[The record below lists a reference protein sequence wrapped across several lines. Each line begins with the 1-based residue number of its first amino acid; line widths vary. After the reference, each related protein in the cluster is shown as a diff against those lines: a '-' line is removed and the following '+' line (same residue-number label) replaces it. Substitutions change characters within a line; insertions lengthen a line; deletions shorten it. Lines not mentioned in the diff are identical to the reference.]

1 MPRPQRARSSDI
13 DALAMALPEV
23 TTATAWGDRPA
34 YQVKGRTFV
43 LWRGPRKDAL
53 DEDGE
58 RLVDVIMFAVPGPE
72 EKAAMLA
79 SGPPWFTTAH
89 FDGYNAVLVRE
100 GHLEQV
106 SLEELREVVEDAW
119 LAKAP
124 KRLVAQRLSNGTTSP
139 SVQRNHRA
147 R

>member
-1 MPRPQRARSSDI
+1 MPRSRRARARDI
-13 DALAMALPEV
+13 DVLAGALPEV
-23 TTATAWGDRPA
+23 ARATAWGDRPA

-53 DEDGE
+53 GADGE
-58 RLVDVIMFAVPGPE
+58 RLEDVVMFAVPGPE

-79 SGPPWFTTAH
+79 SGPPWFTTPH
-89 FDGYNAVLVRE
+89 FDGYNAVLVQE
-100 GHLEQV
+100 AHVGQV

-124 KRLVAQRLSNGTTSP
+124 KRLAAQWLASRETQPNP
-139 SVQRNHRA
+139 QRNNRA

>member
-1 MPRPQRARSSDI
+1 MPRPRRARTSDI
-13 DALAMALPEV
+13 DALAKALPEV
-23 TTATAWGDRPA
+23 ATATMWGDRPA

-53 DEDGE
+53 GEDGE
-58 RLVDVIMFAVPGPE
+58 RLEDVVMFAVPGPQ

-79 SGPPWFTTAH
+79 SGPPWFTTPH
-89 FDGYNAVLVRE
+89 FDGYNAVLVQE
-100 GHLEQV
+100 AHLGQV

-124 KRLVAQRLSNGTTSP
+124 KRLAAQWLASRVTQP
-139 SVQRNHRA
+139 SVRRNHRA